1 MRNYGYSTIDQ
12 IIKKISYL
20 ENEKTLEMFA
30 LAAKCRKEKE
40 LTIDQLYRFCLW
52 KSPLG
57 AHHARKNDA
66 KLTRLVFRE
75 CLKTDDDLL
84 KLHVLTA
91 LSGISIPT
99 ASAILMFLDPNK
111 YGVLDTRVWQLLY
124 DFKKVEDKPN
134 GYNFDLMHWQLY
146 LNVLRTYAAKHR
158 LAVRQVELKLFTA
171 HRSKF
176 VIRRQNTPK

>member
-12 IIKKISYL
+12 IIKQISYQ
-20 ENEKTLEMFA
+20 ENEKTKKMFV
-30 LAAKCRKEKE
+30 LAAKCRKEKD
-40 LTIDQLYRFCLW
+40 LTIDQVYHFCLW

-124 DFKKVEDKPN
+124 DFKKVKDKPD
-134 GYNFDLMHWQLY
+134 GYNFNLKHWQLY
-146 LNVLRTYAAKHR
+146 LDVLRTYAAKHQVS
-158 LAVRQVELKLFTA
+158 VREIELKLFTA
-171 HRSKF
+171 HRGKFAIHRQSTSK
-176 VIRRQNTPK
+176 